1 MVRCDEVHLHFKE
14 RRGTGWDGQNS
25 VERFVGKEGMAD
37 VVDTNHNPE
46 DFLINSP
53 TEVSRAMIAGIWV
66 AFLKS
71 ASNSLADRRLTA
83 LVRW

>member
-1 MVRCDEVHLHFKE
+1 M
-14 RRGTGWDGQNS
+14 
-25 VERFVGKEGMAD
+25 GKEGMAD

-53 TEVSRAMIAGIWV
+53 TEVSRMIAGIWV
-66 AFLKS
+66 AYFKS
-71 ASNSLADRRLTA
+71 ASDNLADRRLTA

>member
-1 MVRCDEVHLHFKE
+1 
-14 RRGTGWDGQNS
+14 
-25 VERFVGKEGMAD
+25 MAD

-53 TEVSRAMIAGIWV
+53 TEVSRAMMPGIWV
-66 AFLKS
+66 AFFKS
-71 ASNSLADRRLTA
+71 ASNNLADRRLTA

>member
-1 MVRCDEVHLHFKE
+1 MIRCHLKE
-14 RRGTGWDGQNS
+14 WRGTGWDGQNS

-46 DFLINSP
+46 DFLINAP

-66 AFLKS
+66 AFFKS
-71 ASNSLADRRLTA
+71 PSNDRADRRLTA
-83 LVRW
+83 LVR

>member
-1 MVRCDEVHLHFKE
+1 MIRCHLKVW
-14 RRGTGWDGQNS
+14 RGTGWDGQNS

-46 DFLINSP
+46 DFLINAP
-53 TEVSRAMIAGIWV
+53 TEASRAMIAGIWV
-66 AFLKS
+66 AFFKS
-71 ASNSLADRRLTA
+71 ASNDRADRRLTA